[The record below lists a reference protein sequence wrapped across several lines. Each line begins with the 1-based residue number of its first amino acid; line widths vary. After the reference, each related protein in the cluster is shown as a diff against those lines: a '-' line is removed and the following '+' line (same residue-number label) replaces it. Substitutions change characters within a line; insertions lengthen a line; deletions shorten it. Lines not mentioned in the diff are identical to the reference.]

1 MNSSFMKA
9 SAKPKNIL
17 PEIKSVTNNSVIKAS
32 SQWYL
37 VWSLRDQNPPKNL
50 YIDGI
55 GRVT

>member
-1 MNSSFMKA
+1 MNSSFMKT

-50 YIDGI
+50 YTDGI

>member
-1 MNSSFMKA
+1 MTSSFMKA

-17 PEIKSVTNNSVIKAS
+17 PVIQSVMNNSVIKAS

-37 VWSLRDQNPPKNL
+37 VWSLRDQNVPKNL

-55 GRVT
+55 GKVI